1 MRTYLKIP
9 LQYEAQLFQSMCCLQ
24 LRFVQIVFIEI
35 SLNQDNTESRVP
47 TFVLFIE
54 SIFN

>member
-1 MRTYLKIP
+1 
-9 LQYEAQLFQSMCCLQ
+9 MCCLQ
-24 LRFVQIVFIEI
+24 LRFVQIVFVEI
-35 SLNQDNTESRVP
+35 SLNQDNIESRVP